1 MMRMA
6 MAAADSAMP
15 VEAGE
20 QTITATVTVTWA
32 LAGRPSRPRNGIA
45 TPPGSLED
53 TWPRLS

>member
-32 LAGRPSRPRNGIA
+32 LDESTAADRE
-45 TPPGSLED
+45 TE
-53 TWPRLS
+53 